1 MHAMQ
6 SRDCDDHANA
16 DPTACCDADDNGS
29 SPRVITCALSSC
41 SAGEEVAALLQQVP
55 VCMFLP
61 RSCLIS
67 PRILTSLCIINTRC
81 LLSVLC
87 L

>member
-6 SRDCDDHANA
+6 SRAGHDHANA
-16 DPTACCDADDNGS
+16 DPIDCCDADDNGS

-61 RSCLIS
+61 RSSLIS
-67 PRILTSLCIINTRC
+67 PRILTLLCIISTGC